1 MTDEFSYKQYV
12 TDQAFTEKYQAYQKR
27 YAAEPRESDK
37 VIIELVKNLSTASL
51 QRGSLVRLLDIGC
64 STGNLL
70 YHLKRNVTGIE
81 FVGADMAPS
90 ILAECRRNPD
100 LDGIGFEEMNVLDL
114 GCLEAFD
121 IITVNAVLYMLDDEQ
136 FLQSIVSIGK
146 ALRPGGWLLAFDFF
160 HEFNQDVAILEKS
173 KSHPDGLMLHFRPRL
188 ATRHILENHGFSGI
202 RFHPFSIP
210 IDLSREKTFSDNE
223 DGFEDLNSYTIKDES
238 GARMLFRGT
247 LYQPWC
253 HLVAQK
259 AT

>member
-12 TDQAFTEKYQAYQKR
+12 TDQTFTEKYQAYQKR
-27 YAAEPRESDK
+27 YVAEPRESDK
-37 VIIELVKNLSTASL
+37 VIIELVRNLSTASL

-70 YHLKRNVTGIE
+70 SHLKRNVAGIE
-81 FVGADMAPS
+81 FAGADMVPS
-90 ILAECRRNPD
+90 ILDECRRNPD
-100 LDGIGFEEMNVLDL
+100 LEGIRFEEMNVLDL
-114 GCLEAFD
+114 RYTGAFD

-160 HEFNQDVAILEKS
+160 QDLAILEKS
-173 KSHPDGLMLHFRPRL
+173 KSHPEGLMLHFRPRF

-210 IDLSREKTFSDNE
+210 IDLSRGKTFSDNE
-223 DGFEDLNSYTIKDES
+223 DGFEDLNSYTIKNES
-238 GARMLFRGT
+238 EARMLFRGT